1 MQPINWYQKAKQ
13 KIESFLPELD
23 PSLEVDVDT
32 TTVTP
37 NQGDDQYTTFVLVF
51 SHQTNSNLQWTM
63 EVEEE
68 DFYIENELEKIVREI
83 YFQRVE

>member
-68 DFYIENELEKIVREI
+68 DFYIANELEKIVKEI

>member
-1 MQPINWYQKAKQ
+1 MQPFDWYQKAKE

-23 PSLEVDVDT
+23 PNLEEDVDT

-37 NQGDDQYTTFVLVF
+37 TQGDEQYTTFVLGF
-51 SHQTNSNLQWTM
+51 SHQSNSNLQWTM

-68 DFYIENELEKIVREI
+68 DFYIENELEKIVKDI

>member
-1 MQPINWYQKAKQ
+1 MQPIEWYQKAKQ

-23 PSLEVDVDT
+23 PNLEVDVDT

-68 DFYIENELEKIVREI
+68 EFYIENELEKIVKEI

>member
-1 MQPINWYQKAKQ
+1 MQPIDWDQKAKQ

-23 PSLEVDVDT
+23 PNLEVDVDT

-68 DFYIENELEKIVREI
+68 DFYIENELEKIVKEI

>member
-1 MQPINWYQKAKQ
+1 MQPIDWYQKAKQ
-13 KIESFLPELD
+13 KIESFLTELD
-23 PSLEVDVDT
+23 PNLEVDVDT

-68 DFYIENELEKIVREI
+68 DFYIENELEKIVKEI

>member
-1 MQPINWYQKAKQ
+1 MQPIDWYQKAKQ

-23 PSLEVDVDT
+23 PNLEVDVDT

>member
-1 MQPINWYQKAKQ
+1 MQPFDWYQKAKQ

-23 PSLEVDVDT
+23 PNLEVDVDK

-51 SHQTNSNLQWTM
+51 SHQSNSNLQWTM

-68 DFYIENELEKIVREI
+68 DFYIENELEKIVKDI

>member
-1 MQPINWYQKAKQ
+1 M
-13 KIESFLPELD
+13 
-23 PSLEVDVDT
+23 DT

-68 DFYIENELEKIVREI
+68 DFYIENELEKIVKEI

>member
-1 MQPINWYQKAKQ
+1 MQPIDWYQKAKQ

-23 PSLEVDVDT
+23 PNLEVDVDT

-68 DFYIENELEKIVREI
+68 EFYIENELEKIVKEI

>member
-1 MQPINWYQKAKQ
+1 MQPIDWYQKAKQ

-23 PSLEVDVDT
+23 PNLEVDVDT

-68 DFYIENELEKIVREI
+68 DFYIENELEKIVKEI

>member
-1 MQPINWYQKAKQ
+1 MQPIEWYQKAKQ

-23 PSLEVDVDT
+23 PNLEVDVDT

-68 DFYIENELEKIVREI
+68 DFYIENELEKIVKEI

>member
-1 MQPINWYQKAKQ
+1 MQPIDWYQKAKQ
-13 KIESFLPELD
+13 KIESFLTELD
-23 PSLEVDVDT
+23 PNLEVDVDT
-32 TTVTP
+32 TTGTP

-68 DFYIENELEKIVREI
+68 EFYIENELEKIVKEI

>member
-23 PSLEVDVDT
+23 PNLEVDVDT

-68 DFYIENELEKIVREI
+68 DFYIANELEKIVKEI

>member
-1 MQPINWYQKAKQ
+1 MQPFDWYQKAKE

-23 PSLEVDVDT
+23 PNLEVDVDT
-32 TTVTP
+32 TTVTL
-37 NQGDDQYTTFVLVF
+37 NQGDREYTTFVLVF
-51 SHQTNSNLQWTM
+51 SHQSNSNLQWTM

-68 DFYIENELEKIVREI
+68 DFYIENELEKIVKDI

>member
-1 MQPINWYQKAKQ
+1 MQPIEWYQKAKQ

-23 PSLEVDVDT
+23 PNLEVDVDT

-63 EVEEE
+63 EAEEE
-68 DFYIENELEKIVREI
+68 DFYIENELEKIVKEI

>member
-1 MQPINWYQKAKQ
+1 MQPIDWYQKAKQ
-13 KIESFLPELD
+13 NIESFLPELD
-23 PSLEVDVDT
+23 PNLEVDVDT

-37 NQGDDQYTTFVLVF
+37 NQGNDQYTTFVLVF

-68 DFYIENELEKIVREI
+68 DFYIENELEKIVKEI

>member
-1 MQPINWYQKAKQ
+1 MQPIDWYQKAKQ

-23 PSLEVDVDT
+23 PNLEVDVDT
-32 TTVTP
+32 TTVTR

>member
-1 MQPINWYQKAKQ
+1 MQPFDWYQKAKQ
-13 KIESFLPELD
+13 KIESFLPVLD
-23 PSLEVDVDT
+23 PNLEVDVDT

-51 SHQTNSNLQWTM
+51 SHQSNSNLQWTM

-68 DFYIENELEKIVREI
+68 DFYIENELEKIVRDI

>member
-1 MQPINWYQKAKQ
+1 MQPFDWYQKAKE
-13 KIESFLPELD
+13 KIDSFLAELD
-23 PSLEVDVDT
+23 PNLEVDVDT

-68 DFYIENELEKIVREI
+68 DFYIENELEKIVKDI

>member
-1 MQPINWYQKAKQ
+1 MQPFDWYQRAKE
-13 KIESFLPELD
+13 KIESFLPALD
-23 PSLEVDVDT
+23 PNLEVDVDT

-37 NQGDDQYTTFVLVF
+37 NQGGEEYKTFVLVF

-68 DFYIENELEKIVREI
+68 DFYIQNELENIVRDI

>member
-1 MQPINWYQKAKQ
+1 MQPIEWYQKAKQ

-23 PSLEVDVDT
+23 PNLEVDVDT

-68 DFYIENELEKIVREI
+68 DFYIENDLEKIVKEI

>member
-1 MQPINWYQKAKQ
+1 MQPIDWYQKAKQ

-23 PSLEVDVDT
+23 PNLEVDVDT

-68 DFYIENELEKIVREI
+68 DFYIANELEKIVKEI

>member
-1 MQPINWYQKAKQ
+1 MQPFDRYQIAKE

-23 PSLEVDVDT
+23 PNLEVDVDT

-37 NQGDDQYTTFVLVF
+37 NQGDEQYTTFVLVF
-51 SHQTNSNLQWTM
+51 SHQSNSNLQWTM

-68 DFYIENELEKIVREI
+68 DFYIENELEKIVKEI

>member
-1 MQPINWYQKAKQ
+1 MQPFDWYQKAKQ

-23 PSLEVDVDT
+23 PNLEVDVDT

-51 SHQTNSNLQWTM
+51 SHKSNSNLQWTM

-68 DFYIENELEKIVREI
+68 DFYIENELEKIVKDI

>member
-1 MQPINWYQKAKQ
+1 MQPIDWYQKAKQ

-23 PSLEVDVDT
+23 PNLEVDVDT

-68 DFYIENELEKIVREI
+68 DFYIENDLEKIVKEI